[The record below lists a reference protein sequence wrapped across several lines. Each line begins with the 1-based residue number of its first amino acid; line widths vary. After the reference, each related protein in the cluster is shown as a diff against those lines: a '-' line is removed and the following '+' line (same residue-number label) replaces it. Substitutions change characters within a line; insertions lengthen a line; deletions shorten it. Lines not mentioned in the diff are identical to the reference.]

1 MFLSFLNSGIL
12 FLTAAVAV
20 PILIYLFISKKPRRV
35 IFSSIRHIKASQK
48 KQKSKIK
55 LKNLLLLIIRCLII
69 LLTILALARP
79 AIKTPLLERWSRHS
93 QTAVAIIL
101 DTSYSMDYLVD
112 TRTELERGK
121 EIIQQINSQLTDR
134 DVAVLLTSDNDWN
147 MLHSSLSYGG
157 INEDI
162 LGSIDITAVPLPL
175 DDLLEIASERLVESQ
190 VMNREI
196 YVISD
201 YRKQDIPSE
210 FDYPVL
216 FIPTSD
222 LEERNNLSCQNA
234 RLVEDFVEKKLEHR
248 ITFEVVNHSPFS
260 QQDVICQLVVN
271 ERTEAE
277 KVVNLQPGQR
287 LSEYFDIR
295 VEESGWYRGYVAV
308 RNERLPYDNRSYFS
322 FYSEQNPQVAVITD
336 RDELPL
342 PIISILE
349 IFTGSLSNIDLLSD
363 DNLNF
368 ERIEP
373 YNFVLVYEKT
383 VLSPRLQF
391 LFDRMN
397 REQKGI
403 LHLVSD
409 NISEEWK
416 GYYRDVFDVEIQ
428 DYSDEEIRRV
438 TYVNRY
444 HPIMSAFSEEDVRMV
459 ELRSFWKSRHGG
471 RGNPILQ
478 SEQYPLVLEN
488 EREILWLF
496 NAGDLRNRI
505 ILDPVFPILAYRTF
519 LYSAY
524 IDFPKTKVGERIML
538 PTGSIILPDGEEYT
552 TNVSHYYLN
561 EPGIYQLPLTDDE
574 TRFLATNI
582 EYKFSDY
589 ERLQPESITETNFY
603 FPEGNWQDEILRSRY
618 GFEIWKILFAFVL
631 LLIALEIFIV
641 KKQEKR
647 GEG

>member
-12 FLTAAVAV
+12 FLTTAVV
-20 PILIYLFISKKPRRV
+20 LPILIYLFISRKPRRV

-79 AIKTPLLERWSRHS
+79 AIRTPLLERWSRHS

-121 EIIQQINSQLTDR
+121 EIIQQINNQLTDR
-134 DVAVLLTSDNDWN
+134 DVAVLITSDNDWN
-147 MLHSSLSYGG
+147 MLYSTLSYGG

-162 LGSIDITAVPLPL
+162 LGTIDITAVPLPL
-175 DDLLEIASERLVESQ
+175 DDLLEIASERLIESQ

-201 YRKQDIPSE
+201 YRNQEIPDDL
-210 FDYPVL
+210 DYPVL

-248 ITFEVVNHSPFS
+248 ITFEVVNHSPFP
-260 QQDVICQLVVN
+260 QQDVICQLFVN
-271 ERTEAE
+271 ERTQAE

-287 LSEYFDIR
+287 LSEHFDLR
-295 VEESGWYRGYVAV
+295 VDESGWYRGYVAV

-322 FYSEQNPQVAVITD
+322 FYSEQNPRVAVITD
-336 RDELPL
+336 RDELPF

-349 IFTGSLSNIDLLSD
+349 IFTGSIANIELISD
-363 DNLNF
+363 DNLNY

-373 YNFVLVYEKT
+373 YKFIIVYEKT
-383 VLSPRLQF
+383 VLSPRMQF
-391 LFDRMN
+391 LFDRMK

-409 NISEEWK
+409 KITDEWSE
-416 GYYRDVFDVEIQ
+416 YYRDAFDVEIFE
-428 DYSDEEIRRV
+428 YSDEQIHRV
-438 TYVNRY
+438 TYSNLY
-444 HPIMSAFSEEDVRMV
+444 HPIMSAFVEEDMQMV
-459 ELRSFWKSRHGG
+459 ELRTFWRSRHGS
-471 RGNPILQ
+471 RSNPILQ
-478 SEQYPLVLEN
+478 SEQYPLILEN

-496 NAGDLRNRI
+496 NVGDLRNRI
-505 ILDPVFPILAYRTF
+505 ILNPVFPIMAYRTF
-519 LYSAY
+519 LYSSH
-524 IDFPKTKVGERIML
+524 IDFPETRVGERILL
-538 PTGSIILPDGEEYT
+538 PTGRIILPGGEEYT
-552 TNVSHYYLN
+552 TTARYYLLN
-561 EPGIYQLPLTDDE
+561 EPGIYQLPLSE
-574 TRFLATNI
+574 GESRYLATNI
-582 EYKFSDY
+582 DYKFSDY
-589 ERLQPESITETNFY
+589 ERLEPASYRDVNLY
-603 FPEGNWQDEILRSRY
+603 FPEDNWQEEILRSRY
-618 GFEIWKILFAFVL
+618 GFEIWKILFVL
-631 LLIALEIFIV
+631 VLILIVLEILIV

-647 GEG
+647 GKA